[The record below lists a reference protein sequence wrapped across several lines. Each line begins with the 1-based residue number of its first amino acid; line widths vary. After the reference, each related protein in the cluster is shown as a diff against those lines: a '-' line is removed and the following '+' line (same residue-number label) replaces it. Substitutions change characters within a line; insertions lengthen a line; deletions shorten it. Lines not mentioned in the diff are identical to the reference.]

1 MPKSKSKVAKIVQK
15 NTDSEQPQ
23 NPLQTNRPPPAKY
36 VEHITN
42 HGAQALGYGMLRT
55 DGNAHALAGHPHR
68 GY

>member
-1 MPKSKSKVAKIVQK
+1 MKEKKVSKLVEK
-15 NTDSEQPQ
+15 NTDRTQPPP
-23 NPLQTNRPPPAKY
+23 NPLQTVKPPPAKY